1 MNMRAVRKPLLALA
15 AIALAGALVL
25 PAAAATTLNGA
36 GATFPEP
43 IYSVWMH
50 KYNELKGVRVNYQGI
65 GSSGGQR
72 QIKAGTVDF
81 GGSDAPMKGPDLREA
96 GLIQFPMVIGGVVP
110 IVNIKGVGPGE
121 LKLTNE
127 ALAAV
132 FAGDITFWDDP
143 AIKATN
149 PDLELPNEPV
159 TIVHRADGSG
169 TTWIFTNFLDK
180 VSPSWHEKAGFG
192 KVVPWP
198 VGVGA
203 KGNPGVAAYVQR
215 VNGSIGY
222 VEFAFAKQGGLSH
235 ATLRNKAGHWVQPTT
250 ESFQDAAASADW
262 EHADGYYLVL
272 TNQPGEGAWP
282 IAGATFV
289 LIHREQKDAAKVKAM
304 FDFFDWCYDHGDEMA
319 IEKDYVPVPENVVE
333 MVRNTW
339 RTDVVS
345 GGKACYK

>member
-1 MNMRAVRKPLLALA
+1 MTTTRRSILAIVAVLLSA
-15 AIALAGALVL
+15 ALVL
-25 PAAAATTLNGA
+25 PALATTTLNGA

-50 KYNELKGVRVNYQGI
+50 KYNELKGIRVNYQGI

-72 QIKAGTVDF
+72 QIKAKTVDF
-81 GGSDAPMKGPDLREA
+81 GGSDAPMKPEDLKEA

-121 LKLTNE
+121 LRLTND

-132 FAGDITFWDDP
+132 FAGEITFWDDP
-143 AIKATN
+143 AIKASN
-149 PDLELPNEPV
+149 PDLALPNEPITV
-159 TIVHRADGSG
+159 VHRADGSG

-180 VSPSWHEKAGFG
+180 VSESWHEKAGFG

-222 VEFAFAKQGGLSH
+222 VEFAFAKQNNLSH
-235 ATLRNKAGHWVQPTT
+235 VTLKNLSGEWVQPTV
-250 ESFQDAAASADW
+250 ESFQEAAANADW
-262 EHADGYYLVL
+262 VNSDHYYLVL
-272 TNQPGEGAWP
+272 TNQPGDGSWP
-282 IAGATFV
+282 IAGATFI
-289 LIHREQKDAAKVKAM
+289 LIHKDQADASKAQAM
-304 FDFFDWCYDHGDEMA
+304 FEFFDWCYDHGDEMA
-319 IEKDYVPVPENVVE
+319 IDKDYVPVPDNVVG
-333 MVRNTW
+333 MVRATW
-339 RTDVVS
+339 GLDVTS
-345 GGKACYK
+345 AGKSLYK

>member
-1 MNMRAVRKPLLALA
+1 MREVRKSIMALTA
-15 AIALAGALVL
+15 LVLAGSLVL
-25 PAAAATTLNGA
+25 PALAATTLNGA

-72 QIKAGTVDF
+72 QIKAKTVDF

-110 IVNIKGVGPGE
+110 IVNVEGVGPGQ
-121 LKLTNE
+121 LRLTND
-127 ALAAV
+127 ALAAI
-132 FAGDITFWDDP
+132 FAGEITFWDDD

-149 PDLELPNEPV
+149 PDLELPSEPITV
-159 TIVHRADGSG
+159 VHRADGSG

-222 VEFAFAKQGGLSH
+222 VEFAFAKQNNLSY
-235 ATLRNKAGHWVQPTT
+235 ATLRNHAGEWVQPTI
-250 ESFQDAAASADW
+250 ESFQEAAANADW
-262 EHADGYYLVL
+262 VNSDSYYLVL
-272 TNQPGEGAWP
+272 TDQPGDGSWP
-282 IAGATFV
+282 IAGATFI
-289 LIHREQKDAAKVKAM
+289 LIHKEQEDAAKAQAM

-319 IEKDYVPVPENVVE
+319 IDKDYVPVPDNVVG
-333 MVRNTW
+333 MVRATW
-339 RTDVVS
+339 GLEVTS
-345 GGKACYK
+345 GGKSIYE

>member
-1 MNMRAVRKPLLALA
+1 MRSVRTLLLAVIA
-15 AIALAGALVL
+15 VALAGAFVL
-25 PAAAATTLNGA
+25 PAVAATTLNGA

-72 QIKAGTVDF
+72 QIKAKTVDF
-81 GGSDAPMKGPDLREA
+81 GGSDAPMKAPELREA

-110 IVNIKGVGPGE
+110 IVNVEGVGPGE
-121 LKLTNE
+121 LRLTNE

-132 FAGDITFWDDP
+132 FAGEITFWDDP
-143 AIKATN
+143 AIVATN
-149 PDLELPNEPV
+149 PDLKLPNDPITV
-159 TIVHRADGSG
+159 VHRADGSG

-180 VSPSWHEKAGFG
+180 VSASWHEKAGFG

-215 VNGSIGY
+215 VNGSVGY
-222 VEFAFAKQGGLSH
+222 VEFAFAEQNKLSH
-235 ATLRNKAGHWVQPTT
+235 ATLLNQSGNWVQPTI
-250 ESFQDAAASADW
+250 ESFQQAAANADW
-262 EHADGYYLVL
+262 AKAEGYYLVL
-272 TNQPGEGAWP
+272 TDQPGEGSWP

-289 LIHREQKDAAKVKAM
+289 LIHKEQDDGAKAKAM
-304 FDFFDWCYDHGDEMA
+304 FDFFDWCYDHGDDMA
-319 IEKDYVPVPENVVE
+319 IAKDYVPVPENVVE

-339 RTDVVS
+339 KGEVTIA
-345 GGKACYK
+345 GKACYE

>member
-1 MNMRAVRKPLLALA
+1 MREVRKSILALA
-15 AIALAGALVL
+15 AVALTGVLVL
-25 PAAAATTLNGA
+25 PAIAATTLNGA

-72 QIKAGTVDF
+72 QIKAKTVDF

-96 GLIQFPMVIGGVVP
+96 GLVQFPMVVGGVVP

-127 ALAAV
+127 ALAAI
-132 FAGDITFWDDP
+132 FAGEILFWDDE
-143 AIKATN
+143 AITATN
-149 PDLELPNEPV
+149 PDLDLQNEPI

-169 TTWIFTNFLDK
+169 TTWIFTNVLDK
-180 VSPSWHEKAGFG
+180 VSTSWHEKAGFG

-215 VNGSIGY
+215 VNGSVGY
-222 VEFAFAKQGGLSH
+222 VEFAFAKEGGLSY
-235 ATLRNKAGHWVQPTT
+235 ATLRNKAGHLVHPTT
-250 ESFQDAAASADW
+250 ESYQSAPASAERDP
-262 EHADGYYLVL
+262 AY
-272 TNQPGEGAWP
+272 
-282 IAGATFV
+282 
-289 LIHREQKDAAKVKAM
+289 R
-304 FDFFDWCYDHGDEMA
+304 
-319 IEKDYVPVPENVVE
+319 
-333 MVRNTW
+333 
-339 RTDVVS
+339 
-345 GGKACYK
+345 

>member
-1 MNMRAVRKPLLALA
+1 MRVVRKSMLAVSA
-15 AIALAGALVL
+15 VALAGMVVL
-25 PAAAATTLNGA
+25 PALAATTLNGA

-50 KYNELKGVRVNYQGI
+50 KYNELRGVRVNYQGI

-72 QIKAGTVDF
+72 QIQAKTVDF
-81 GGSDAPMKGPDLREA
+81 GGSDAPMKGPELREA
-96 GLIQFPMVIGGVVP
+96 GLIQFPMVVGGVVP
-110 IVNIKGVGPGE
+110 IVNIEGVGPGE

-127 ALAAV
+127 ALASV
-132 FAGDITFWDDP
+132 FAGEITFWDDP
-143 AIKATN
+143 AIRESN
-149 PDLELPNEPV
+149 PELELPNEPITV
-159 TIVHRADGSG
+159 VHRADGSG

-192 KVVPWP
+192 KIVPWP

-203 KGNPGVAAYVQR
+203 KGNPGIAAYVQR

-222 VEFAFAKQGGLSH
+222 VEFAYAEQNKLAY
-235 ATLRNKAGHWVQPTT
+235 ATLRNKSGNWVEPTI
-250 ESFQDAAASADW
+250 ESFQGAAANADW
-262 EHADGYYLVL
+262 EKADGYYLVL
-272 TNQPGEGAWP
+272 TDQPGEDSWP

-289 LIHREQKDAAKVKAM
+289 LIQKEQDDAATARAM

-319 IEKDYVPVPENVVE
+319 VEKDYVPVPDNVVE

-339 RTDVVS
+339 RTEVMCGDEP
-345 GGKACYK
+345 CYQ

>member
-1 MNMRAVRKPLLALA
+1 MIGVRKAMLAVA
-15 AIALAGALVL
+15 VVALSAALVL
-25 PAAAATTLNGA
+25 PAVAAMTLNGA

-72 QIKAGTVDF
+72 QIVANTVDF

-110 IVNIKGVGPGE
+110 IVNVEGVGPGD

-127 ALAAV
+127 ALAAI
-132 FAGDITFWDDP
+132 FAGEITFWDDP
-143 AIKATN
+143 AIVETN
-149 PDLELPNEPV
+149 PDVALPNEPITV
-159 TIVHRADGSG
+159 VHRADGSG

-215 VNGSIGY
+215 
-222 VEFAFAKQGGLSH
+222 EHGGQL
-235 ATLRNKAGHWVQPTT
+235 G
-250 ESFQDAAASADW
+250 AAD
-262 EHADGYYLVL
+262 HRVV
-272 TNQPGEGAWP
+272 PGRG
-282 IAGATFV
+282 
-289 LIHREQKDAAKVKAM
+289 EQ
-304 FDFFDWCYDHGDEMA
+304 
-319 IEKDYVPVPENVVE
+319 
-333 MVRNTW
+333 R
-339 RTDVVS
+339 
-345 GGKACYK
+345 